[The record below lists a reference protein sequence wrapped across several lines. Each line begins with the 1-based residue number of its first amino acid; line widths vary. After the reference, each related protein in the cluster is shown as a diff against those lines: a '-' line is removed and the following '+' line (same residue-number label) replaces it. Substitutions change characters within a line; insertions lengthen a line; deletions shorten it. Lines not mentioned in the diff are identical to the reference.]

1 MDSADGSALAIDCCL
16 NEETH
21 PLFFLALHPVGA
33 GFSYTQKTQVRWK
46 PLASDEEVLMS
57 QMPEFGDG
65 EPDPHPVVE
74 NVVEE
79 EAN

>member
-1 MDSADGSALAIDCCL
+1 MYPCARLVRGFLIPKNSS
-16 NEETH
+16 EE
-21 PLFFLALHPVGA
+21 
-33 GFSYTQKTQVRWK
+33 K

-79 EAN
+79 EAD